1 MEEFLIIKPSPHLA
15 PYIKNYWLLKTDVT
29 SPAIV
34 RTLPTGMMSLVFHR
48 GNRILSVKERELHP
62 RAFLSGHEKCFA
74 DLEYNGQI
82 NMISVTFKPTG
93 VRAFF
98 NLPINKT
105 DALRLTAEELED
117 RELRELENS
126 LLNTYDDS
134 HCIRLIENF
143 LLKRI
148 RSISE
153 YNLKRIDSAIRL
165 INYGETEVS
174 TLANAAC
181 LSTKQ
186 FNRIFSEIVG
196 SNPKEFSRTIRF
208 QRALYTL
215 ENKPQ
220 ISLIELAYEC
230 GYYDQSHLIREFKA
244 YSGYTPTE
252 YLAICPHI
260 YNTGIIA

>member
-62 RAFLSGHEKCFA
+62 LAFLSGHEKGFA

-105 DALRLTAEELED
+105 DALRLNLTPIDCGAEKMAFFPE
-117 RELRELENS
+117 ENGQCPGAISFAADNKFLPSKDGVLIS
-126 LLNTYDDS
+126 LTVES
-134 HCIRLIENF
+134 IE
-143 LLKRI
+143 KATE
-148 RSISE
+148 SISKLGGKTLIPKTKIE
-153 YNLKRIDSAIRL
+153 AEGRGYFSVFLDSE
-165 INYGETEVS
+165 G
-174 TLANAAC
+174 
-181 LSTKQ
+181 
-186 FNRIFSEIVG
+186 NRVG
-196 SNPKEFSRTIRF
+196 
-208 QRALYTL
+208 LYSD
-215 ENKPQ
+215 K
-220 ISLIELAYEC
+220 
-230 GYYDQSHLIREFKA
+230 
-244 YSGYTPTE
+244 
-252 YLAICPHI
+252 
-260 YNTGIIA
+260 

>member
-98 NLPINKT
+98 NLPVLIS
-105 DALRLTAEELED
+105 LTVE
-117 RELRELENS
+117 S
-126 LLNTYDDS
+126 
-134 HCIRLIENF
+134 IE
-143 LLKRI
+143 KATE
-148 RSISE
+148 SISKLGGKTLIPKTKIE
-153 YNLKRIDSAIRL
+153 ADGRGYFSVFLDS
-165 INYGETEVS
+165 
-174 TLANAAC
+174 
-181 LSTKQ
+181 
-186 FNRIFSEIVG
+186 
-196 SNPKEFSRTIRF
+196 
-208 QRALYTL
+208 
-215 ENKPQ
+215 
-220 ISLIELAYEC
+220 
-230 GYYDQSHLIREFKA
+230 
-244 YSGYTPTE
+244 
-252 YLAICPHI
+252 
-260 YNTGIIA
+260 

>member
-1 MEEFLIIKPSPHLA
+1 MCNPGDEVLIPQPSYVSYEPCAILAGATPVIIDLKAENEF
-15 PYIKNYWLLKTDVT
+15 
-29 SPAIV
+29 
-34 RTLPTGMMSLVFHR
+34 
-48 GNRILSVKERELHP
+48 
-62 RAFLSGHEKCFA
+62 
-74 DLEYNGQI
+74 
-82 NMISVTFKPTG
+82 
-93 VRAFF
+93 
-98 NLPINKT
+98 
-105 DALRLTAEELED
+105 RLTAEELED

-174 TLANAAC
+174 TLADAAC
-181 LSTKQ
+181 LSTTQ
-186 FNRIFSEIVG
+186 FNRILSEIVG

-208 QRALYTL
+208 QRALYIL
-215 ENKPQ
+215 EHNPQ
-220 ISLIELAYEC
+220 ISLIALAYEC
-230 GYYDQSHLIREFKA
+230 GYYDQSHLIREFKT
-244 YSGYTPTE
+244 YSDYTPTE